1 MKLKWYLRGIGIGVI
16 VTALILH
23 FALNGKNGLTDD
35 EVRVRARELG
45 MMDNAVLSSL
55 SVNNAEGVSENEAG
69 DEDVSAD
76 SAVSEDIITLDEA
89 DTENSDTE
97 DLVEEPSEEPSEE
110 PTIVATATAS
120 PTAIPTVS
128 PTATPTVAP
137 TVALTATPT
146 VAPTATPTATP
157 TVAPT
162 ATPTVAP
169 TATPTATP
177 TVAPTVSPTPASN
190 VHGSDVAINIVSGEG
205 SYTVAKKCQEA
216 GLVESAAAFD
226 EFLCNNGYA
235 TILRVGTHYV
245 PVGASEN
252 EIAIILTSRS
262 N

>member
-35 EVRVRARELG
+35 EVRARARELG

-69 DEDVSAD
+69 DEDVLAD
-76 SAVSEDIITLDEA
+76 SAVSEDIIALDEA

-110 PTIVATATAS
+110 PTIVVTATAS
-120 PTAIPTVS
+120 PTATPTVS

-137 TVALTATPT
+137 TVA
-146 VAPTATPTATP
+146 PTATP

-169 TATPTATP
+169 TATPTATPTVAPTATP